1 MFNIVVSELD
11 QDYRPNRSL
20 WRQSKSNVK
29 RNDITAEG
37 KVFSRITAK
46 LGYSSFKQMEMG
58 LSHYCSLGLPWVLE
72 LGGKAPCCHMSKQH

>member
-20 WRQSKSNVK
+20 WRQSKSNVMLLIK

-37 KVFSRITAK
+37 QSIFLA
-46 LGYSSFKQMEMG
+46 L
-58 LSHYCSLGLPWVLE
+58 LE
-72 LGGKAPCCHMSKQH
+72 RWDIHLFDS